1 MNASYSDSEVEWQL
15 EKPVKIKQKTAQ
27 KRPAATSSMIPRA
40 RKKNANTAHQP
51 VTAKSKISVVKTAA
65 ADADTRKQH
74 ILHSR
79 TDCDAVVAATPT
91 NVKLRCKPTNTRI
104 QVSTKHQLS
113 LKQSKTI
120 SSMQP
125 DMKQVQSTPPVRQ
138 GLSASLILHGRESS
152 IFRTPFYRDE
162 DVEFGESESDSE
174 DSIVTNVAREDHR
187 SSALSRTTPCSKRV
201 QIENERIAAIKIQ
214 ALFKMHRVRAGYI
227 ARKHACQVIQSRWRA
242 VCTLRSAACVTIQ
255 RFFRGAFVRRK
266 YERLKAAAVV
276 IQCALRRK
284 QMVLRGAVLDIQ
296 RTWRGHCARKAM
308 KQLHQIRFAS
318 ACVIQNRWR
327 EYQSALESKKCRVL
341 AVVKIQSWWRMCLA
355 ASKHQKLK
363 NAVNRIKAQFKQRK
377 QKLLLQE
384 KLAKLAKIQSR
395 KRMLLEK
402 RRIAAMSDESLSD
415 EVKNDK
421 LNRDSEDSK
430 SSQQVVHTLEPQPNS
445 PCLNESR
452 ELNFK
457 ASRLP
462 EQQQMTSIITP
473 LASTLPAENFHDAKN
488 LDARTEE
495 TSAQKRTSRASAV
508 TPAIPKKELVGAKSK
523 SKASSTAQTK
533 PIFCHLDALSAK
545 ELDRLTMANTSKH
558 NGHVAVTIKTEIV
571 QLDMERPPSP
581 GLEPSRN
588 LIEAEAIE
596 SNDVHYGV
604 DPKRKTRIQWNPCIR
619 HEFPLEPATTTTN
632 EPKSHANVAQ
642 QQLPKK
648 SNLKAK
654 PQVLKVMQVRRQ
666 TVVVKRLQYVEPP
679 PAAAQDVVEFETLG
693 FDEGFQD
700 AATSRVFVNKRGSG
714 GGGGGGV
721 KRKKGAAEDG
731 ENNEER
737 SKKGPGRV
745 AAVTHVEGAKK
756 KGKRV

>member
-15 EKPVKIKQKTAQ
+15 EKPVKIKQKNAQ

-51 VTAKSKISVVKTAA
+51 VTAKSKISVVKSAA

-91 NVKLRCKPTNTRI
+91 NVKLR
-104 QVSTKHQLS
+104 
-113 LKQSKTI
+113 
-120 SSMQP
+120 
-125 DMKQVQSTPPVRQ
+125 
-138 GLSASLILHGRESS
+138 
-152 IFRTPFYRDE
+152 DE

-174 DSIVTNVAREDHR
+174 DSIATNVAREDHR
-187 SSALSRTTPCSKRV
+187 SALSRTTPRCKRV
-201 QIENERIAAIKIQ
+201 QIENERTAAIKIQ

-227 ARKHACQVIQSRWRA
+227 ARKHACRVIQSRWRG

-255 RFFRGAFVRRK
+255 RFFRGALVRRK

-327 EYQSALESKKCRVL
+327 EYQSALQSKKCRVL

-415 EVKNDK
+415 EVKNDE
-421 LNRDSEDSK
+421 LNRDSEDLK

-452 ELNFK
+452 DLNFN

-462 EQQQMTSIITP
+462 EQQMTSIITP
-473 LASTLPAENFHDAKN
+473 LASTLPAENSHDAN
-488 LDARTEE
+488 LDAPTEE

-508 TPAIPKKELVGAKSK
+508 TPAIPKKELVGTKSK
-523 SKASSTAQTK
+523 SKASSIAQTK

-558 NGHVAVTIKTEIV
+558 NGHLSVTIKTEIV

-596 SNDVHYGV
+596 SNDVHYGL

-619 HEFPLEPATTTTN
+619 HEFPLEPATTN
-632 EPKSHANVAQ
+632 EPKLHANVKQ
-642 QQLPKK
+642 QQQQQVPKK

-666 TVVVKRLQYVEPP
+666 TVVVKRLQYVEPLPPP
-679 PAAAQDVVEFETLG
+679 PAQEAAVEFETLG

-700 AATSRVFVNKRGSG
+700 AAGSGTGRVFVNKRGSG

-731 ENNEER
+731 GNNEER

-745 AAVTHVEGAKK
+745 AAVSHAEGVKK

>member
-51 VTAKSKISVVKTAA
+51 VTTAKSKISVVKTAA

-113 LKQSKTI
+113 LKQSKT
-120 SSMQP
+120 SSSIQP

-174 DSIVTNVAREDHR
+174 DSIATNVAREDHR

-201 QIENERIAAIKIQ
+201 QIENERIIAAIKIQ

-227 ARKHACQVIQSRWRA
+227 ARKHACRVIQSRWRA

-255 RFFRGAFVRRK
+255 RFFRGALVRRK

-327 EYQSALESKKCRVL
+327 EYQSALQSKKCRVL

-363 NAVNRIKAQFKQRK
+363 NAVNRIKAQFKQRKTRELNARLLRK

-430 SSQQVVHTLEPQPNS
+430 SSQQVVHTLQP
-445 PCLNESR
+445 E
-452 ELNFK
+452 
-457 ASRLP
+457 
-462 EQQQMTSIITP
+462 QQMTSIITP
-473 LASTLPAENFHDAKN
+473 LASTLPAENSHDAKN

-523 SKASSTAQTK
+523 SKASVTAQTK

-545 ELDRLTMANTSKH
+545 ELDRLTLANTSKH

-571 QLDMERPPSP
+571 QLDME
-581 GLEPSRN
+581 
-588 LIEAEAIE
+588 
-596 SNDVHYGV
+596 
-604 DPKRKTRIQWNPCIR
+604 
-619 HEFPLEPATTTTN
+619 
-632 EPKSHANVAQ
+632 
-642 QQLPKK
+642 
-648 SNLKAK
+648 
-654 PQVLKVMQVRRQ
+654 
-666 TVVVKRLQYVEPP
+666 
-679 PAAAQDVVEFETLG
+679 
-693 FDEGFQD
+693 
-700 AATSRVFVNKRGSG
+700 
-714 GGGGGGV
+714 
-721 KRKKGAAEDG
+721 
-731 ENNEER
+731 
-737 SKKGPGRV
+737 
-745 AAVTHVEGAKK
+745 
-756 KGKRV
+756 